1 MTDLRLAKSTAPFT
15 TNKDNFLDALI
26 LYSSAEY
33 LKDKLSLDF
42 ARAIFVSN
50 NYLEFATKDN
60 DKEFHPDILNIIGET
75 DLTYNRHLKN
85 VVSLSEDLIAEMDYF
100 LNYKIENYD
109 FYCQSCEE
117 NQYYSP
123 GGNFDS
129 QIRVSDDRD
138 EFDDPN
144 QLKLFEFDEI
154 NVKNFPHLKFV
165 NKGKCFFCG
174 ETHICCP
181 ECSNVMIDPDDS
193 REDMKTVANEK
204 GFNFEYLHD
213 ADQKISFAYGAIVN
227 THTVI
232 LVKEKG
238 VYKIAYIG
246 AIDDNRD
253 ETKITTK
260 YVETAIASILA
271 KEEIKTKTS
280 IAKGC
285 TITYRK

>member
-1 MTDLRLAKSTAPFT
+1 MKILLVFILSFSFFLSDTPTAPSI
-15 TNKDNFLDALI
+15 NSN
-26 LYSSAEY
+26 
-33 LKDKLSLDF
+33 
-42 ARAIFVSN
+42 AIGF
-50 NYLEFATKDN
+50 D
-60 DKEFHPDILNIIGET
+60 
-75 DLTYNRHLKN
+75 LKN
-85 VVSLSEDLIAEMDYF
+85 IDGKSVSLENFKDSKGVILVFLTNNCPIAKMYQSRVKDLQEKYA
-100 LNYKIENYD
+100 
-109 FYCQSCEE
+109 
-117 NQYYSP
+117 
-123 GGNFDS
+123 
-129 QIRVSDDRD
+129 
-138 EFDDPN
+138 
-144 QLKLFEFDEI
+144 KLG
-154 NVKNFPHLKFV
+154 FPV
-165 NKGKCFFCG
+165 
-174 ETHICCP
+174 
-181 ECSNVMIDPDDS
+181 VAIDPADS

-238 VYKIAYIG
+238 AYKIAYIG